1 MHCFAERINPSQP
14 NHLNPTESPPLL
26 QGHYEAA
33 REKYME
39 ALTTLGYQ
47 ADLAYNIALCHFKLK
62 QFGPALKFIMEII
75 EVCTCVRGWECDTI
89 R

>member
-1 MHCFAERINPSQP
+1 
-14 NHLNPTESPPLL
+14 
-26 QGHYEAA
+26 
-33 REKYME
+33 ME

-89 R
+89 G